1 MLRRTATPFGLPSS
15 GAAAPRFPFSVLGTP
30 QLAVLLLSLALVPIA
45 IVLLAHPA
53 LPDALDRRAT
63 LRYRDTFGYAL
74 GDLSTREGVTYWG
87 VTAVT
92 PGGRAERAGLRA
104 GDVFVGRSASLL
116 WAVTESAAGRRACV
130 EVWNLDTRPREAIR
144 SVCFAGGR

>member
-15 GAAAPRFPFSVLGTP
+15 EAAAPRLPFSVLGTP

-53 LPDALDRRAT
+53 LPDALDRRAA

-74 GDLSTREGVTYWG
+74 GDLPTRQGVTYWG

-116 WAVTESAAGRRACV
+116 WAVAESAAGRRACV
-130 EVWNLDTRPREAIR
+130 EVWNLDTRPREVIR
-144 SVCFAGGR
+144 SVCFSGGR